1 MTFRVCVTN
10 QKGGTGKTTVAVNV
24 AGALAARGKEVLL
37 VDLDPQGYATE
48 ATGLADAYDAEEL
61 TLHDVLLDLD
71 EIGRLGELVREGNE
85 FDVVPSNATLTA
97 KNTQTQLQQAKG
109 GERRLGMALDRM
121 EREYDVI
128 LVDCPPG
135 LGALTDN
142 ALLATGHVLIPAE
155 TKATSMRALELL
167 KDQIDSLALVF
178 PDAEVRPVG
187 LVANEVRR
195 DGVSD
200 DMLEWFEQ
208 VFGESVPIYE
218 IRKRVALQ
226 RALMNGRSIL
236 THDEDCDMEAVFDD
250 IAAGLE
256 REAGLA

>member
-24 AGALAARGKEVLL
+24 AGALADRGNDVLL

-48 ATGLADAYDAEEL
+48 GTGVTEAYDDTEF
-61 TLHDVLLDLD
+61 TLHDVLLELD
-71 EIGRLGELVREGNE
+71 NIDRLGELVEDGNE

-109 GERRLGMALDRM
+109 GERRLRMALDRFD
-121 EREYDVI
+121 REYDVVV
-128 LVDCPPG
+128 VDCPPG

-142 ALLATGHVLIPAE
+142 ALLATGNVLIPAE

-167 KDQIDSLALVF
+167 KDQIDSLGIVF
-178 PDAEVRPVG
+178 PNMEIRPVG
-187 LVANEVRR
+187 LVANEVRT
-195 DGVSD
+195 DGVSEE
-200 DMLEWFEQ
+200 MLEWFEQ

-218 IRKRVALQ
+218 VRKRVALQ
-226 RALMNGRSIL
+226 RAMMNGRSIL
-236 THDEDCDMEAVFDD
+236 THDEDCDMEAVFKD
-250 IAAGLE
+250 IAGNLE
-256 REAGLA
+256 QEAGLA

>member
-1 MTFRVCVTN
+1 M
-10 QKGGTGKTTVAVNV
+10 AVNV
-24 AGALAARGKEVLL
+24 AGALAARGDEVLL
-37 VDLDPQGYATE
+37 IDLDPQGYATE

-61 TLHDVLLDLD
+61 TLHDVLLDIDQIGRLD
-71 EIGRLGELVREGNE
+71 EIIRVGSE
-85 FDVVPSNATLTA
+85 FDVVPSNAMLTA

-109 GERRLGMALDRM
+109 GERRLGMALDRLD
-121 EREYDVI
+121 REYDVVI
-128 LVDCPPG
+128 VDCPPG

-167 KDQIDSLALVF
+167 KDQIDSLAMVF
-178 PDAEVRPVG
+178 PDVEVRPVG

-200 DMLEWFEQ
+200 DMLAWFEQ

-218 IRKRVALQ
+218 VRKRVALQ
-226 RALMNGRSIL
+226 RALMNGRSIM
-236 THDEDCDMEAVFDD
+236 THDEDCDMESVFDD